1 MTRPVTT
8 PTSPAKRSVFVR
20 LESSFLRRGTWLATW
35 VVGIVL
41 AFAVTHVAP
50 LFAWGERGH
59 YLTGQAAAARIPAE
73 MPMFFH
79 NAAAQL
85 AYLNPEPDRW
95 RDRTESAFDPALDA
109 GSAPDHFVDMEMV
122 PAATFAAALAAPQ
135 RYAYADTL
143 RAASVDAAKFGFL
156 PFRILELTQRLR
168 VEFRLWRA
176 APNDQTREWVQAR
189 IINDAGILG
198 HYVADGS
205 NPAHTSVNF
214 NGWVGPNPNGYA
226 TDKRFHSRFESAYV
240 QTHITLPDVLAG
252 VGSTPHAFALADLRP
267 GIAAYLR
274 RSNSE
279 IEHLYA
285 LDKQAPFDV
294 QTTAPENK
302 RFTAERLAA
311 GAQMLRDLWWT
322 AWVTSAPSITPPSTT
337 PVTPPPASPTP
348 VTPAPASMPITPR

>member
-1 MTRPVTT
+1 MTF
-8 PTSPAKRSVFVR
+8 SNR
-20 LESSFLRRGTWLATW
+20 LSGGMRTGMRRGICC
-35 VVGIVL
+35 VGIVAAL
-41 AFAVTHVAP
+41 AATHVVP

-59 YLTGQAAAARIPAE
+59 YLTGQAAAAKIPAA
-73 MPMFFH
+73 MPTFFR

-95 RDRTESAFDPALDA
+95 RDRTESAIDPALDA
-109 GSAPDHFVDMEMV
+109 GSAPDHFIDIDMV
-122 PAATFAAALAAPQ
+122 SPTTLTAAFSAPQ

-143 RAASVDAAKFGFL
+143 RAAGVDAAKYGFL

-168 VEFRLWRA
+168 IEFRLWRA
-176 APNDQTREWVQAR
+176 APNDQTRAWVEAR

-214 NGWVGPNPNGYA
+214 NGWVGDNPKGYA

-240 QTHITLPDVLAG
+240 QNHIAIQDLLPRIDSVPQAIP
-252 VGSTPHAFALADLRP
+252 VADLRP
-267 GIAAYLR
+267 AILTYLR

-279 IEHLYA
+279 VEHLYA
-285 LDKQAPFDV
+285 LDKQAPFDA

-302 RFTAERLAA
+302 AFTAQRLAD
-311 GAQMLRDLWWT
+311 GAQMLRNLWWT
-322 AWVTSAPSITPPSTT
+322 AWVTSAPSETNPPGT
-337 PVTPPPASPTP
+337 PVNP
-348 VTPAPASMPITPR
+348 VNPAPSSTKTPQ